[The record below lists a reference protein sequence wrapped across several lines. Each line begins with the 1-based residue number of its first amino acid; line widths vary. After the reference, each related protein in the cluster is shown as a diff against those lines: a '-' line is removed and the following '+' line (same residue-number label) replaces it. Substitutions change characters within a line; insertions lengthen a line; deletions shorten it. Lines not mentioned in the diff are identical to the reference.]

1 MKTTAHMKNFW
12 LNQNDLSIQIR
23 RISTKAIEKFKITNK
38 ETPQYLH
45 YLITLKKIINIFLST
60 AMQHIYQQSR
70 LPGMD

>member
-45 YLITLKKIINIFLST
+45 YLITLKK
-60 AMQHIYQQSR
+60 
-70 LPGMD
+70 